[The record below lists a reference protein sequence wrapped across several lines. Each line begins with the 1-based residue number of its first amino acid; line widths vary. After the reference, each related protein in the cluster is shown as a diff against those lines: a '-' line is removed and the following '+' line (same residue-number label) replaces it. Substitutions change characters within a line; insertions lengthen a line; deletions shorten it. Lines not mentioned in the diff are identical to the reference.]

1 MADLSRAER
10 APRPAAPSGTAA
22 PMDRAA
28 RNARAAAAH
37 QKARRV
43 GPVFWISL
51 AWLALV
57 TLAAVFADVLGLAA
71 PDQSDWMA
79 LKAPPGTGGHLLGT
93 DPLGRDVL
101 SRVIHGAR
109 VSLTVGITAPV
120 IGVGLGLILG
130 LAAGYYRGW
139 IDEVIGIVIDS
150 WLAIP
155 GLVILLL
162 FSVLYGGSLF
172 MVCLSLGLLFIP
184 SAARIT
190 RAATLSCTGREYVL
204 AARALGAS
212 DFRIITREVF
222 PNIIWPLLAFVM
234 IDIPIAI
241 VVEGSLSFLGLSVQA
256 PTPSWGGMISE
267 GREYLEA
274 APHISLIP
282 TAVMFLT
289 VLSFNLAGDAMRR
302 RVSGGRGGAI

>member
-1 MADLSRAER
+1 MVDLASLRPVEGRAS
-10 APRPAAPSGTAA
+10 AAPS
-22 PMDRAA
+22 DRH
-28 RNARAAAAH
+28 ARAIAEH
-37 QKARRV
+37 RRSRGLGV
-43 GPVFWISL
+43 VFWLS
-51 AWLALV
+51 ASWLTLV
-57 TLAAVFADVLGLAA
+57 IVVAAFAPLLGLVA
-71 PDQSDWMA
+71 PDESDWMA
-79 LKAPPGTGGHLLGT
+79 LKAPIGSENHILGT

-101 SRVIHGAR
+101 SRVIYGAR
-109 VSLTVGITAPV
+109 VSLTVGFTAPA
-120 IGVGLGLILG
+120 IGVGIGLVLG

-139 IDEVIGIVIDS
+139 VDEIIGIAIDS

-190 RAATLSCTGREYVL
+190 RAATLTCTGREYVI

-212 DFRIITREVF
+212 DLRIITREVF

-274 APHISLIP
+274 SPHLSLVP

-289 VLSFNLAGDAMRR
+289 VLSFNLAGDAMRK
-302 RVSGGRGGAI
+302 RVSGGRSGAI

>member
-1 MADLSRAER
+1 MVDLVQSRAAER
-10 APRPAAPSGTAA
+10 SGEAAPS
-22 PMDRAA
+22 D
-28 RNARAAAAH
+28 RNARAIAEH
-37 QKARRV
+37 RRSRKLGV
-43 GPVFWISL
+43 VFWLSA
-51 AWLALV
+51 AWLILV
-57 TLAAVFADVLGLAA
+57 ILVAAFAPLLGLAA
-71 PDQSDWMA
+71 PDESDWAA
-79 LKAPPGTGGHLLGT
+79 LRVPIGSENHILGT

-101 SRVIHGAR
+101 SRVIYGAR
-109 VSLTVGITAPV
+109 VSLTVGFTAPA
-120 IGVGLGLILG
+120 IGVGIGLVLGLV
-130 LAAGYYRGW
+130 AGYYRGW
-139 IDEVIGIVIDS
+139 ADEVIGIAIDS

-190 RAATLSCTGREYVL
+190 RAATLTCTGREYVI
-204 AARALGAS
+204 AARSLGAS

-274 APHISLIP
+274 SPHLSLIP

-289 VLSFNLAGDAMRR
+289 VLSFNLAGDAMRK
-302 RVSGGRGGAI
+302 RVSGGLTGAI

>member
-1 MADLSRAER
+1 MVDLAQSRPAER
-10 APRPAAPSGTAA
+10 SVGAAPS
-22 PMDRAA
+22 DRH
-28 RNARAAAAH
+28 ARAIAEH
-37 QKARRV
+37 RRSRKLGV
-43 GPVFWISL
+43 VFWLSA
-51 AWLALV
+51 AWLVLV
-57 TLAAVFADVLGLAA
+57 ILVAAFAPLLGLAA
-71 PDQSDWMA
+71 PDESDWMA
-79 LKAPPGTGGHLLGT
+79 LKVPIGTENHILGT

-109 VSLTVGITAPV
+109 VSLTVGFTAPA
-120 IGVGLGLILG
+120 IGVGIGLVLGLI
-130 LAAGYYRGW
+130 AGYYRGW
-139 IDEVIGIVIDS
+139 VDEVIGIAIDS

-190 RAATLSCTGREYVL
+190 RAATLTCMGREYVI

-274 APHISLIP
+274 SPHLSLVP
-282 TAVMFLT
+282 TVVMFLT
-289 VLSFNLAGDAMRR
+289 VLSFNLAGDAMRK
-302 RVSGGRGGAI
+302 RVSGGRSGAI